1 MPWTLIDGAAT
12 ALPFADRLAAAPIE
26 QTYRT
31 SISGALLY
39 AESLVGVLGQGE
51 PPLCEQ
57 TTRLLRVRADDFSE
71 ICTDP
76 RLAAELYR
84 RLAMHLARL
93 GVGRIRS

>member
-1 MPWTLIDGAAT
+1 
-12 ALPFADRLAAAPIE
+12 
-26 QTYRT
+26 
-31 SISGALLY
+31 Y
-39 AESLVGVLGQGE
+39 AESLVGVLGHGE
-51 PPLCEQ
+51 PPVCEQ

-93 GVGRIRS
+93 GIGRSRA